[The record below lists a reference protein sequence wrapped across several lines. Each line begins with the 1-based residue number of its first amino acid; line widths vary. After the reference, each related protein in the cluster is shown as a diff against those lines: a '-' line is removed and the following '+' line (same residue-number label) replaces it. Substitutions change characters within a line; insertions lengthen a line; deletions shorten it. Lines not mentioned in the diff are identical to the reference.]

1 MTTEQAKPK
10 QVRFILCRNR
20 KKKHAELQYR
30 STSLS
35 IYYFPI
41 SHYKLTVFTYIPEK
55 SSNGELT

>member
-1 MTTEQAKPK
+1 MTTKQAKPK

-30 STSLS
+30 STSLR

-41 SHYKLTVFTYIPEK
+41 SHYKLTVFTYKPEK